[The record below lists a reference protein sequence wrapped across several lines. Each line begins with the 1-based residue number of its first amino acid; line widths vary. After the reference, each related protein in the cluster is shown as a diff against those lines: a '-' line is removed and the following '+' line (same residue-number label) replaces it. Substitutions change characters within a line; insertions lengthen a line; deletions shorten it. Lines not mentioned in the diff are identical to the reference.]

1 MKCPVW
7 LLMASRKHLVL
18 FLGLVLPCAALGQE
32 PTENL
37 VGAGLRLRP
46 AYDGSKSERLDAVP
60 ILSYYRGSLFA
71 RTTQGVLEG
80 GARAQVAPGLHVGAQ
95 LAYEEGRRTSES
107 SFLAGRNIPSLNPS
121 ASIGAH
127 VEGDKKIGPM
137 PLNLLARWRRD
148 LNSERGSQLDL
159 RATAGVYESGPLAAA
174 VYAQATWATERAMR
188 TYYGQPGFQPNGGP
202 VFVAIGTYAGYDL
215 SKKWELIGSL
225 EARRL
230 RGDAA
235 DSPLTERRTGYYAVL
250 GIAYRFPGGL

>member
-1 MKCPVW
+1 MAFDKRFLI
-7 LLMASRKHLVL
+7 LLCVA
-18 FLGLVLPCAALGQE
+18 LPCAAAAQE
-32 PTENL
+32 TTDNL

-46 AYDGSKSERLDAVP
+46 AYDGSKTERLDAVP
-60 ILSYYRGSLFA
+60 LLNYYRGPLFA

-80 GARAQVAPGLHVGAQ
+80 GVRALVAPGLHVGAQ
-95 LAYEEGRRTSES
+95 LAYEEGRRSSES
-107 SFLAGRNIPSLNPS
+107 SFLSGRNIPSINPS

-148 LNSERGSQLDL
+148 RDAARGSQFDL

-174 VYAQATWATERAMR
+174 VYAQGTWATERSMR

-202 VFVAIGTYAGYDL
+202 SFVALGTYAGYDL
-215 SKKWELIGSL
+215 SNKWELIGSL

-235 DSPLTERRTGYYAVL
+235 DSPLTERRSGYYAVL
-250 GIAYRFPGGL
+250 GIAYRFPSGR

>member
-1 MKCPVW
+1 
-7 LLMASRKHLVL
+7 MAFNKPLFLVL
-18 FLGLVLPCAALGQE
+18 GVVLPCAAMAQE
-32 PTENL
+32 TSDNL

-46 AYDGSKSERLDAVP
+46 AYDGSKTERLDAVP
-60 ILSYYRGSLFA
+60 ILNYYRGPLFA

-80 GARAQVAPGLHVGAQ
+80 GARALVAPGLHVGAQ
-95 LAYEEGRRTSES
+95 LAYEEGRRSSET
-107 SFLAGRNIPSLNPS
+107 SFLAGRNIPSINPS

-137 PLNLLARWRRD
+137 PLNVLARWRRD
-148 LNSERGSQLDL
+148 LNSARGSQLDL

-174 VYAQATWATERAMR
+174 VYAQGTWATERSMR

-202 VFVAIGTYAGYDL
+202 TFVAVGTYAGYDL
-215 SKKWELIGSL
+215 SKTWELVANL

-235 DSPLTERRTGYYAVL
+235 NSPLTERRTGYYAVL
-250 GIAYRFPGGL
+250 GIAYRFAGAHP